1 MLKHSIHRSRI
12 IYALAI
18 IIVIILGLA
27 SRRYPFP
34 SLIAAY
40 AGDTLWALMVF
51 FIVGFLFPTFS
62 TIKIAIIALSF
73 SFCIE
78 FSQLYHEPWIDAI
91 RQYRLV
97 ALIIGHG
104 FLWSDLVCYTIG
116 IMLGALI
123 EFRFNT
129 IKYKVIAKYF
139 K

>member
-1 MLKHSIHRSRI
+1 MNSIRRNRI
-12 IYALAI
+12 IYTLAI
-18 IIVIILGLA
+18 IIVIMLGLA
-27 SRRYPFP
+27 SRRYPLP
-34 SLIAAY
+34 SLITTY
-40 AGDTLWALMVF
+40 AGDILWALMIF

-78 FSQLYHEPWIDAI
+78 LSQLYHEPWIDAI

-116 IMLGALI
+116 VILGASI
-123 EFRFNT
+123 EFGFNMV
-129 IKYKVIAKYF
+129 KFKVIYNYF